1 MGDDRLSLAF
11 GALADPTRRAILQQL
26 LHGEAAV
33 GELAE
38 PFRISTRAI
47 SKHVAVLEAAG
58 LVTRARDRQ
67 RRPSRIR
74 LEPLAEIDEW
84 LSAYRE
90 RWEARFD
97 RMGENL
103 RRIQAKAEEE

>member
-1 MGDDRLSLAF
+1 MDSDPLSLTFA
-11 GALADPTRRAILQQL
+11 ALADPTRRAILHQL
-26 LHGEAAV
+26 LSGEAAV

-38 PFRISTRAI
+38 PFQISTRAI

-58 LVTRARDRQ
+58 LVTRVRDRQ

-74 LEPLAEIDEW
+74 LEPLAEVDQW
-84 LSAYRE
+84 LSAYRK

-97 RMGENL
+97 RIGQNL
-103 RRIQAKAEEE
+103 ARIQAKAKKE

>member
-1 MGDDRLSLAF
+1 MDGDSLSLTFA
-11 GALADPTRRAILQQL
+11 ALADPTRRAILHQL
-26 LHGEAAV
+26 LAGEAAV

-38 PFRISTRAI
+38 PFQISTRAI

-58 LVTRARDRQ
+58 LVTRVRDRQ

-74 LEPLAEIDEW
+74 LEPLAKVDEW
-84 LSAYRE
+84 LSAYRN

-97 RMGENL
+97 RIDQNL
-103 RRIQAKAEEE
+103 ARIQTKGETE

>member
-1 MGDDRLSLAF
+1 MNSDPLGLTFA
-11 GALADPTRRAILQQL
+11 ALADPTRRAMLHQL
-26 LHGEAAV
+26 LGGEAAV
-33 GELAE
+33 GELAA
-38 PFRISTRAI
+38 PFHISTRAI

-74 LEPLAEIDEW
+74 LQPLAEVDQW
-84 LSAYRE
+84 LSNFRE

-97 RMGENL
+97 RIEQNL
-103 RRIQAKAEEE
+103 VRIQAKAERE